1 MYKDKEAQKRANLER
16 QRRYREKL
24 KGVTEGVTKQGVTSR
39 NCPES
44 VTLSDGQ
51 LWHPDPKYWQE
62 KPVENESEYPEI
74 VQALTDPIKR
84 KRLESITR
92 ELKSRRVADCVR
104 YGIDGPTFDVVGEL
118 LDCVNEPG

>member
-1 MYKDKEAQKRANLER
+1 MYKSKEAQKQANLER

-24 KGVTEGVTKQGVTSR
+24 KGVTEGVTKQGVTSK

-44 VTLSDGQ
+44 VTLSDGRI
-51 LWHPDPKYWQE
+51 WHPDPRYYKHILTQE
-62 KPVENESEYPEI
+62 KESDYPAI

-92 ELKSRRVADCVR
+92 ELKSRRVADCMR
-104 YGIDGPTFDVVGEL
+104 YGIAGPTFDIVGDL
-118 LDCVNEPG
+118 LDCVK